1 MNPDPAPPTTPTTAV
16 AAAAAPRPRNP
27 LRSLYLWTVRWA
39 DTRWATPALA
49 AVSFAESSFFP
60 IPPDPLLMANCYA
73 RPRAWWQQA
82 AWCTLASVLG
92 GLLGY
97 WLGYAFKPAAISL
110 LRHVGVSDVEGKFAV
125 VQGFYDRWGLLALIV
140 KSLTPIPFKV
150 FTIASGAL
158 HFDLLKFVV
167 GATLGRA
174 LRFFLVAG
182 LIRAFG
188 ERVRPWI
195 ERRIEVIILVFFV
208 ALIAGFV
215 ALKFLHFGR

>member
-1 MNPDPAPPTTPTTAV
+1 MSPHPTPSEAATPPAR
-16 AAAAAPRPRNP
+16 RPNL
-27 LRSLYLWTVRWA
+27 LRRLYQWTVRWA
-39 DTRWATPALA
+39 DTRWATPALG

-73 RPRAWWQQA
+73 NPRRWWQQA

-97 WLGYAFKPAAISL
+97 WLGYAFRPAAVSL
-110 LRHVGVSDVEGKFAV
+110 LGYVGVSDVEGKFAV
-125 VQGFYDRWGLLALIV
+125 VQGFYDKWGFLALIV

-158 HFDLLKFVV
+158 HFDLGLFVL

-188 ERVRPWI
+188 ERVRPWV
-195 ERRIEVIILVFFV
+195 EERIEWIIMIFFV
-208 ALIAGFV
+208 VLVAGFV
-215 ALKFLHFGR
+215 ALKFIHLGKP

>member
-1 MNPDPAPPTTPTTAV
+1 MENQPTLSTPV
-16 AAAAAPRPRNP
+16 AADAPQPRNP
-27 LRSLYLWTVRWA
+27 LRRLYLWTVRWA
-39 DTRWATPALA
+39 DTRWATPALV

-73 RPRAWWQQA
+73 HPRRWWQQA

-97 WLGYAFKPAAISL
+97 WLGYEFRPAAESI
-110 LRHVGVSDVEGKFAV
+110 LRAVGVSDVAGKFAV
-125 VQGFYDRWGLLALIV
+125 VQGFYDKWGFLALVV

-158 HFDLLKFVV
+158 HFDILKFIL
-167 GATLGRA
+167 GAALGRA

-188 ERVRPWI
+188 ERVRPWV
-195 ERRIEVIILVFFV
+195 EERIEWIIVVFFLILV
-208 ALIAGFV
+208 AGFV
-215 ALKFLHFGR
+215 ALKFLHLGGH